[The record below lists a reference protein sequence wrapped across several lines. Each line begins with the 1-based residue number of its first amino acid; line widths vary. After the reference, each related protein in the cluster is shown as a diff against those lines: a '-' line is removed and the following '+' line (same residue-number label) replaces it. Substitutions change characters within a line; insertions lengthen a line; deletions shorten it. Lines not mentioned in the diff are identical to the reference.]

1 MGWGYLLMPT
11 DSARREHSLHLVIG
25 FWRLGVLDG
34 ESAVSAAL
42 ELFPQTDLS
51 QFVTVTA
58 GQIDPC
64 FAGTEVRLD
73 AVVQAAVEGCSL
85 QSMQVYWKFLSA
97 EHLVAALVVVARC
110 WPHDQ
115 LPVGI
120 RPVQW
125 PLR

>member
-1 MGWGYLLMPT
+1 MPT
-11 DSARREHSLHLVIG
+11 DSARPEHSLHLVIG

-34 ESAVSAAL
+34 ESALSAAL

-64 FAGTEVRLD
+64 FAGTKVRLD

-97 EHLVAALVVVARC
+97 EHLVAALVVVARY

-120 RPVQW
+120 RPMQW
-125 PLR
+125 PPR